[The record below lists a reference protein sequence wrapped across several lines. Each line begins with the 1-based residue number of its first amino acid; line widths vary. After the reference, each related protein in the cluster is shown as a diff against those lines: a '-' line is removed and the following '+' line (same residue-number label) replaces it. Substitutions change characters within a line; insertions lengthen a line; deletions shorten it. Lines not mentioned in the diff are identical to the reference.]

1 MRISSAGNHSSR
13 TCAGVT
19 LVEMM
24 LVIAIVALIVGVSL
38 PAITAGLD
46 GVRLSSSADGVASF
60 LNAALNRAERRQE
73 PVELIVSARENAIV
87 LRSADGLIHRRFDL
101 SDGVVIQDI
110 QPGNPEINQQPRHF
124 VMLPGGAPP
133 AIMIELANRR
143 RQVRR
148 VRVDPI
154 TGAPDIQR
162 VSP

>member
-1 MRISSAGNHSSR
+1 MG
-13 TCAGVT
+13 
-19 LVEMM
+19 
-24 LVIAIVALIVGVSL
+24 IVALIVGISL

-46 GVRLSSSADGVASF
+46 GIRLSSSADGVASF

-73 PVELIVSARENAIV
+73 PVELIVSSRENAIA
-87 LRSADGLIHRRFDL
+87 LRSADGAIYRRFDL
-101 SDGVVIQDI
+101 SDGVTIQDI

-124 VMLPGGAPP
+124 VLLPGGAPP
-133 AIMIELANRR
+133 AIMIELINRR

-162 VSP
+162 VAQ